1 MNSEHSYNPLDK
13 KNLGVSVADAMLARP
28 VVQLPLEKSF
38 VGAGIYAIYY
48 VGDLPLYERVTK
60 RNNRKR
66 FSWPIY
72 VGKAVPRGARRGG
85 FGLGEDPGNALFIR
99 LKEHARSI
107 EQAENLD
114 ISDFVCRYLIVEDIW
129 IPLGESLLIEK
140 FSPVWNKALD
150 GFGNHS
156 PGKGRFNQQRS
167 LWDVMHPGRDWA
179 LRCAENNLSYEDIVA
194 SVEEFL
200 EMPFPRT
207 RFQDRPPEING
218 AS

>member
-1 MNSEHSYNPLDK
+1 MVEAPYNPLDK
-13 KNLGVSVADAMLARP
+13 VSLGESVTRALIEAPAVPLL
-28 VVQLPLEKSF
+28 LPHAF
-38 VGAGIYAIYY
+38 NGAGIYAIYY
-48 VGDLPLYERVTK
+48 TGDYRPYRRLAALNK
-60 RNNRKR
+60 RGR
-66 FSWPIY
+66 FGHPIY

-207 RFQDRPPEING
+207 RFQDRPPEIKG